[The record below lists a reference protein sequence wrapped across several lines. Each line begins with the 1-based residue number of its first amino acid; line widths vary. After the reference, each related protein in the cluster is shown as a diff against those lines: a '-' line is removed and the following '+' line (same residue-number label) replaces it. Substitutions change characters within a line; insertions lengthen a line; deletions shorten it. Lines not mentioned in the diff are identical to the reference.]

1 MNQKNKKIPMY
12 NYVEKKV
19 GSLSD
24 TELRLTCA
32 LAEEEL
38 DMRRACWVHEMY
50 QRFVKKEDASMAFAT
65 RAYNPNN
72 RWSVDRVI
80 VTCFTDKS
88 RSKVS
93 TGVSRVFPEDF
104 FDFETGVAIA
114 FARAIGEPVPDLF

>member
-1 MNQKNKKIPMY
+1 MKNQKNNPMSK
-12 NYVEKKV
+12 YVEKKV
-19 GSLSD
+19 GSLSN

-38 DMRRACWVHEMY
+38 DMRRSSWVHEMY
-50 QRFVKKEDASMAFAT
+50 QRFVKKDDANMAFAT

-72 RWSVDRVI
+72 RWTVDRVI

-93 TGVSRVFPEDF
+93 TGVSRVSPEDF